1 MMKDAVKGK
10 YPGYLI
16 EGMACPGGCVAGAGT
31 LQAIN
36 RTAAAV
42 KRYAKKSP
50 RKNATENAYRMLIP
64 ALERDADGKKMTG
77 EQALAETIEAK
88 RPKE

>member
-1 MMKDAVKGK
+1 
-10 YPGYLI
+10 
-16 EGMACPGGCVAGAGT
+16 
-31 LQAIN
+31 
-36 RTAAAV
+36 
-42 KRYAKKSP
+42 
-50 RKNATENAYRMLIP
+50 MLIP